1 MVAAAT
7 RYRWLRHAATQL
19 ERAHRALPRRQR
31 RRSPTNPPPEPN
43 RREPEECGSRQ
54 RVECISER
62 TALGPMLAQHERALG
77 AVPSVL
83 RLDAGYLG
91 IGLLTRPS
99 ARSRCCAP
107 AAGPITRTGNGASA
121 VNRSTSASSFTRRS
135 TSATAA
141 RRGASCTSTNMRR
154 IGADAGACAIAARTA
169 AMASCVRSAPSHLR
183 EKTCVVTP
191 VKRSSRRGR
200 SIAPAGCAARI
211 SAPRG
216 SAPAGVRAPA
226 RTPAIGSLPAPW
238 TRCGTRRVRAALHRL
253 KAAGGG
259 PPHSIPHPAVHLPR
273 LSRSATAAARG
284 PLAHLPLPRHQMS
297 TLFIDRSKVR
307 ERKLPLPRVLRMP
320 RSPAATVFCLCRF
333 ALDSRTIRTVRA
345 Q

>member
-77 AVPSVL
+77 AV
-83 RLDAGYLG
+83 
-91 IGLLTRPS
+91 
-99 ARSRCCAP
+99 
-107 AAGPITRTGNGASA
+107 
-121 VNRSTSASSFTRRS
+121 
-135 TSATAA
+135 
-141 RRGASCTSTNMRR
+141 
-154 IGADAGACAIAARTA
+154 GADAGACAIAARTA

-183 EKTCVVTP
+183 EKVCVVTP

-253 KAAGGG
+253 KAAGG
-259 PPHSIPHPAVHLPR
+259 AHLI
-273 LSRSATAAARG
+273 LSRILLFISRAYPGAQPQ
-284 PLAHLPLPRHQMS
+284 PLA
-297 TLFIDRSKVR
+297 
-307 ERKLPLPRVLRMP
+307 VL
-320 RSPAATVFCLCRF
+320 SPTFLYGE
-333 ALDSRTIRTVRA
+333 IR
-345 Q
+345 